1 MKQIVTPSLEEAKK
15 RISNWRA
22 TRTKRRPIPDEVWD
36 AVLPLIGQH
45 SYSNISRELGLSYLQ
60 IRNKIEMVKE
70 TPTSTQ
76 KPFISIALPQE
87 TTFVRERANGCK
99 VAFTKPDGATL
110 AIESAPEHLI
120 NEIVAHFVGKSC

>member
-45 SYSNISRELGLSYLQ
+45 SYSIISKELGLSYLQ
-60 IRNKIEMVKE
+60 IKNKIEMIKE
-70 TPTSTQ
+70 DPCTPKPSVLSPYHKKPLLFGKEQMPAKFPSRNLMEQLLRLSVPLST
-76 KPFISIALPQE
+76 
-87 TTFVRERANGCK
+87 
-99 VAFTKPDGATL
+99 
-110 AIESAPEHLI
+110 
-120 NEIVAHFVGKSC
+120 